1 MHPDNVEEIGKQ
13 VDLESNRLVTKN
25 EEKKKNWD
33 DLTVG

>member
-25 EEKKKNWD
+25 EGKKKNWD

>member
-25 EEKKKNWD
+25 EGKKKI
-33 DLTVG
+33 GMI